1 MIVERLS
8 FRAKYGRG
16 DELVALM
23 KAFSTDVAPAIG
35 AGAAAMKRIYT
46 DHTGPMFTVQG
57 EVEYADLRAYA
68 EATLSETTQYGSAA
82 FQQWFAKMVACT
94 ESGERQLLNLE
105 VL

>member
-23 KAFSTDVAPAIG
+23 KAFTTDVAPAIG

-46 DHTGPMFTVQG
+46 DHTGTMFTVQA
-57 EVEYADLRAYA
+57 EIEYADLKAYTD
-68 EATLSETTQYGSAA
+68 ATLSETAQYGSAA
-82 FQQWFAKMVACT
+82 FQQWFKKMMDCT
-94 ESGERQLLNLE
+94 ERGERQLLNLE